1 MKKTESPLSGFIP
14 TGAIAFGSNSFD
26 SLIGRPPVAARAFID
41 GSLRIA
47 PDFFG
52 GLDFPV
58 VNPRQEF
65 VFVEIDLTTLTA
77 ARNLAQTRQRI
88 DRIAGFAQNPAC
100 LVDQNITFVAQ
111 K

>member
-1 MKKTESPLSGFIP
+1 MTKTESPLSGFIP

-58 VNPRQEF
+58 VNPRQ
-65 VFVEIDLTTLTA
+65 
-77 ARNLAQTRQRI
+77 
-88 DRIAGFAQNPAC
+88 
-100 LVDQNITFVAQ
+100 
-111 K
+111 